1 MARRGRP
8 RHPDILTPREWE
20 VLALVREG
28 LSNPQIGE
36 RLGITADA
44 AKYHVS
50 EILSKLSVATR
61 EEAAAWRPE
70 PAEVAVL
77 RPAWTRALGL
87 ALAWAGAAVALAGV
101 GLLAW
106 GVWQSGEEDGGAVED
121 RCARTETPSAPTI
134 PTSACAPRPTSVP
147 FAIGEPV
154 DIPDNLAFVVE
165 TGCWFCEG
173 PAESFVRVYRGL
185 AGEYVSEKLVD
196 AEQLGGSS
204 FENSLINRL
213 TRRMFLVVCMEGNC
227 GGPGFAHPGARE
239 EAFESTDGGI
249 TWTNMGEFPL
259 DDFPAAFLG
268 KSIILQRITG
278 TPSAEEPNTNHYAYE
293 IFPGGEVVTPPN
305 GDDTA
310 QPHSTD
316 LDEIIWT
323 TPDGRLLQ
331 PDGSLI
337 VRLPRDRDDGQVA
350 VLSVRGG
357 LHAGLVVV
365 WVEEA
370 LQDAPHRATVLES
383 SAEEGPTY
391 SISDETYGVVYETVV
406 ELGKG
411 EQRIVNG
418 YGTLT
423 GGQLP
428 SVLDGSPEVVH
439 PIEHPFAD
447 ADFPFANQRNLVV
460 AVQRGPFARVTG
472 TGSCLNLR
480 ALPSAASEML
490 ECVADNV
497 LLSDNAHVKSAEDVV
512 WRFVSTPAGNS
523 GWASMEFLEVDP
535 SRPTLDL
542 SES

>member
-1 MARRGRP
+1 
-8 RHPDILTPREWE
+8 
-20 VLALVREG
+20 VLSLVREG

-36 RLGITADA
+36 RLSISADA

-50 EILSKLSVATR
+50 EILSKLGVSSR

-70 PAEVAVL
+70 PSEEAAR
-77 RPAWTRALGL
+77 RPVWARAFQVM
-87 ALAWAGAAVALAGV
+87 AFAAAAVALAGL

-106 GVWQSGEEDGGAVED
+106 GVLRSSGEDGDGSVED
-121 RCARTETPSAPTI
+121 RCTRTETPAAPTI
-134 PTSACAPRPTSVP
+134 PTPTCAPRPTAVP

-154 DIPDNLAFVVE
+154 DMPENIAFVVE

-173 PAESFVRVYRGL
+173 PAESFVRVYRDS

-204 FENSLINRL
+204 IENSLIDLL
-213 TRRMFLVVCMEGNC
+213 TGRMFLVVCMEGNC
-227 GGPGFAHPGARE
+227 GGPAFAHQGARE
-239 EAFESTDGGI
+239 EAFESVDGGI
-249 TWTNMGEFPL
+249 TWKDKGEFPL
-259 DDFPAAFLG
+259 DHFPVAFSDNSVIVQG
-268 KSIILQRITG
+268 ITKA
-278 TPSAEEPNTNHYAYE
+278 PSAEEPNTFHYAYE
-293 IFPGGEVVTPPN
+293 IYPGGEVVTPPN

-310 QPHSTD
+310 QVHSTD
-316 LDEIIWT
+316 LAEFIWST
-323 TPDGRLLQ
+323 TDGRLLQ
-331 PDGSLI
+331 ADGSLI

-391 SISDETYGVVYETVV
+391 SIGDETSDVAYQTVV
-406 ELGKG
+406 ELSKDGA
-411 EQRIVNG
+411 RIANG
-418 YGTLT
+418 YGADGRQLPAVVDALT
-423 GGQLP
+423 G
-428 SVLDGSPEVVH
+428 VVH

-447 ADFPFANQRNLVV
+447 TDFPFTNQRNLVV
-460 AVQRGPFARVTG
+460 AVERGPFARVRG
-472 TGSCLNLR
+472 TGSCLNVR
-480 ALPSAASEML
+480 HLPSAASEVR

-497 LLSDNAHVKSAEDVV
+497 LLSDNGHVKSAEGVV

-535 SRPTLDL
+535 SRPVLD
-542 SES
+542 ES